1 MGGVPSKPG
10 DPSRPLEVIGAGFSR
25 TGTMSMQLA
34 LEELLQGPVSK
45 NPQTFPAMLPLFLEV
60 HQGIGSFYHP
70 PYTV

>member
-45 NPQTFPAMLPLFLEV
+45 TSQHIITFKALVFEQSPR
-60 HQGIGSFYHP
+60 H
-70 PYTV
+70 